1 MMGGEG
7 RVIMG
12 MIMVRVLMVMIGA
25 KSDNGIKWSDDEDG
39 DADDDVNVN
48 HTSVW

>member
-1 MMGGEG
+1 
-7 RVIMG
+7 MG

-25 KSDNGIKWSDDEDG
+25 KSDNGMKWSDDEG
-39 DADDDVNVN
+39 DADDDVNDN